1 MQIVN
6 MKPKTALILDT
17 RRVLKAG
24 LYPIK
29 LRITFNRK
37 QKYYSTQ
44 FSASKDEFEK
54 CMGRNPKGA
63 HKQTRIALDAIEQ
76 KANDVIRE
84 LKLFD
89 FDSFDRRFNQDSN
102 LQADVYSFYDEL
114 ITGYEKNGQ
123 VGTASNYRCSKN
135 SLQLFKP
142 CLALH
147 EVTPEFLMSYEK
159 HQLKKGKSITTVGI
173 YLRPLKAVINRVI
186 ADGILPKDF
195 QHPFGSKSRLK
206 YQIPTSKNTKKALSV
221 QEIKMLFEYS
231 TDEIGWKSKALDFW
245 KFSYLANGMN
255 MKDISLLKY
264 GDIKGEFIEF
274 VRAKT
279 INTSRTIV
287 PIEVYLT
294 DHISAIIVKYG
305 NKDKSPDKLIFSIVN
320 PVDDL
325 IKQRADLQQ
334 FIKMVNKYLR
344 EIVAELGIKKDCTTY
359 TARHSMATILKR
371 SGTDILMI
379 QEALG
384 HSSVTT
390 TNAYLASSEKESKK
404 KMAKLLTAF

>member
-17 RRVLKAG
+17 RRALKAG

-76 KANDVIRE
+76 KANNVISG

-89 FDSFDRRFNQDSN
+89 FVSFDRRFNQDSK

-114 ITGYEKNGQ
+114 ISGYEKNGQ
-123 VGTASNYRCSKN
+123 IGTASNYRCSKN

-142 CLALH
+142 SLAFH
-147 EVTPEFLMSYEK
+147 EITPEFLMAYEK
-159 HQLKKGKSITTVGI
+159 YLLKKGKSITTVGI
-173 YLRPLKAVINRVI
+173 YLRPLKAVINKVI

-195 QHPFGSKSRLK
+195 HHPFGSKSRLK
-206 YQIPTSKNTKKALSV
+206 YQIPTSKNTKKALTI
-221 QEIKMLFEYS
+221 QEIKLLFEYS

-279 INTSRTIV
+279 INTSRTVI
-287 PIEVYLT
+287 PIKVYLT
-294 DHISAIIVKYG
+294 DQLKAIIQQYG
-305 NKDKSPDKLIFSIVN
+305 QKRQGPSDLIFSIVN
-320 PVDDL
+320 PQDDL

-334 FIKMVNKYLR
+334 FIKMVNKYMR
-344 EIVAELGIKKDCTTY
+344 EITLELGIKKDCTTY
-359 TARHSMATILKR
+359 TARHSTATILKR
-371 SGTDILMI
+371 SGADIQMI
-379 QEALG
+379 SEALG
-384 HSSVTT
+384 HSSIATT
-390 TNAYLASSEKESKK
+390 KSYLASFEDESKK